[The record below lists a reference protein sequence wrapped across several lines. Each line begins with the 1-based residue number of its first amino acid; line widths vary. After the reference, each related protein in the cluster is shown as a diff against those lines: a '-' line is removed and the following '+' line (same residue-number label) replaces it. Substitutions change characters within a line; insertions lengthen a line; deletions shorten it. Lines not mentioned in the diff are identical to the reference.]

1 MADDSGIDPRY
12 PAQFQRGYNP
22 SIHGAAPVLATPSP
36 ETIPVEPTPSA
47 AGTGPVA
54 ESALTPAI
62 PGDAEAT
69 DMERLFPEQTAADG
83 DAAGVDRH
91 RTPRP
96 AAEWVLLAA
105 AIAMLLAGVWLIQL
119 LIEYADGSL
128 ADEADL
134 WRIAV
139 TNVLPGPLLL
149 GGVVALLLWIA
160 LRATT
165 AGRRR

>member
-12 PAQFQRGYNP
+12 PAQFQRGYDP
-22 SIHGAAPVLATPSP
+22 SIHGAAPVLETPSP
-36 ETIPVEPTPSA
+36 GTTPVEPSPSA
-47 AGTGPVA
+47 AGPELVA
-54 ESALTPAI
+54 ESAWNPAI
-62 PGDAEAT
+62 PGDTEAGDT
-69 DMERLFPEQTAADG
+69 DRRFPEQAAADREEEG
-83 DAAGVDRH
+83 ADR
-91 RTPRP
+91 RRAPRP

-105 AIAMLLAGVWLIQL
+105 AIAMLLAAVWLIQL
-119 LIEYADGSL
+119 IVEYADGSL